1 LRLDA
6 LLEGVEVRATR
17 GDLADVEVRTVTHD
31 SNAVE
36 PQTIFVCVRGSSADG
51 HDYAPA
57 AVERGAA
64 ALVVERFVDVDAP
77 QVLVDASRAAL
88 ARIAATLHRDPSRS
102 LTVVGVTGTNG
113 KTTTTYLL
121 QAILDA
127 AGERCGVI
135 GSITGARTTPEAP
148 ALQAELARL
157 RDAGYRAAAI
167 EVSSAALV
175 ARRVDAIDFAA
186 AVFTN
191 LGHDH
196 LGEVHATMDDYFAA
210 KASLFTPERARA
222 GVVNGD
228 DDWGRKLI
236 ANAAIPTTPFGFD
249 DAEDLRVDQRG
260 SRFTFHGHAIET
272 ALPGRFNVANALA
285 AATTAEVLGIEGRD
299 IAAGLAS
306 VSTVPGRFEWID
318 GGQPFAIA
326 VDYAHTPEA
335 LEHALRGAREL
346 AGAGRVI
353 VVFGC
358 GGNRDRAKRGP
369 MGQAAAAL
377 ADVAIVTSDN
387 PRHEDAQAIIDE
399 VVAGAADGRSLVVE
413 PDRERAIIRALSEAQ
428 SGDVVVVAGKG
439 HETGQ
444 EIGDTVL
451 PFDDRDV
458 VRRIVKDLVH

>member
-1 LRLDA
+1 MRLDA
-6 LLEGVEVRATR
+6 LLSGVDVRDTQ
-17 GDLADVEVRTVTHD
+17 GDLAVDVRTVTH
-31 SNAVE
+31 STNAVE
-36 PQTIFVCVRGSSADG
+36 PGTLFVCVRGSAADG
-51 HDYAPA
+51 HDYAPV
-57 AVERGAA
+57 AVEQGAV
-64 ALVVERFVDVDAP
+64 ALIVERYVAADVP
-77 QVLVDASRAAL
+77 QVLVGASRPAL
-88 ARIAATLHRDPSRS
+88 ARVAASLHGDPSRS
-102 LTVVGVTGTNG
+102 LTVIGVTGTNG

-148 ALQAELARL
+148 ALQAELAHL
-157 RDAGYRAAAI
+157 RDGGYRAAAV

-175 ARRVDAIDFAA
+175 AHRVDAVDFAA

-196 LGEVHATMDDYFAA
+196 LGEVHASMDDYFAA

-222 GVVNGD
+222 GIVNAD
-228 DDWGRKLI
+228 DEWGLRLI
-236 ANAAIPTTPFGFD
+236 AGAAIPITPFTLA
-249 DAEDLRVDQRG
+249 DAEDLRVDRRG
-260 SRFTFHGHAIET
+260 SRFIFRGHPVEVT
-272 ALPGRFNVANALA
+272 LPGRFNVVNALA
-285 AATTAEVLGIEGRD
+285 AATTAEVLGVEHRD

-306 VSTVPGRFEWID
+306 VSTVPGRFEWIE

-346 AGAGRVI
+346 AGNGRVI

-358 GGNRDRAKRGP
+358 GGDRDRAKRGP
-369 MGQAAAAL
+369 MGQAAAEL

-387 PRHEDAQAIIDE
+387 PRHENARAIIDE
-399 VVAGAADGRSLVVE
+399 VVAGAADGDRLFVE
-413 PDRERAIIRALSEAQ
+413 PDRERAITRALSEARD
-428 SGDVVVVAGKG
+428 GDVVVVAGKG

-458 VRRIVKDLVH
+458 VRRVVKDLVH